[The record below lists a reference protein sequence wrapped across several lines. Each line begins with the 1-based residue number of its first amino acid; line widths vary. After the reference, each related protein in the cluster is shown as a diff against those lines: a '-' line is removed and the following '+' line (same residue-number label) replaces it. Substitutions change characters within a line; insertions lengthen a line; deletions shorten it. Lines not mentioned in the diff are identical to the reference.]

1 MYAIVESG
9 GFQFNVQEGEKVRI
23 PKLQAETKDKIIF
36 DKVLL
41 IGGDKP
47 LIGTPYVND
56 VKVEGEVLSRG
67 KAQKI
72 TVFKFKRRV
81 KYRRKKGHR
90 QDYTEIKINK
100 IHAPS

>member
-23 PKLQAETKDKIIF
+23 PRLEAKPKDTITF

-41 IGGDKP
+41 VGGEKS
-47 LIGTPYVND
+47 LIGAPYVND
-56 VKVEGEVLSRG
+56 AKVEGEVLSQG
-67 KAQKI
+67 QADKV
-72 TVFKFKRRV
+72 TVFKFKRRL

-90 QDYTEIKINK
+90 QQYTEVKINK
-100 IHAPS
+100 IHAPL